1 MTADLHF
8 EDFSAGQGFVLGP
21 HRVTR
26 EAVIDFAQEFDPQP
40 FHLDEEAAR
49 ASVLGGLSA
58 SGWHTTS
65 ILMRLMC
72 DAFLTQ
78 SAVLG
83 SNGMEELKWPRPVHV
98 GDVLSGRCEIMSVR
112 ASASKPGIGIVTFH
126 SMLQAQDGEER
137 ISLTG
142 MVFMRRRGA

>member
-1 MTADLHF
+1 MTAGLHF
-8 EDFSAGQGFVLGP
+8 EDFSEGQSFVLGP
-21 HRVTR
+21 HLVTR

-83 SNGMEELKWPRPVHV
+83 SSGMEDLKWPRPVHV
-98 GDVLSGRCEIMSVR
+98 GDVLSGRCEITCVR
-112 ASASKPGIGIVTFH
+112 ASASKPGIGIVTFR
-126 SMLQAQDGEER
+126 SALQAQDCDER

-142 MVFMRRRGA
+142 MVFMRRRVA